1 MKIFLSVCFLA
12 VVMFNCFGH
21 AGQGEPKA
29 VKKVQKSQSCDLTAI
44 QNRILDVIEKR
55 FISPEGVLYD

>member
-21 AGQGEPKA
+21 AGQGAPKA

-44 QNRILDVIEKR
+44 Q
-55 FISPEGVLYD
+55 